1 MVNNLPADYAKTVVY
16 PAYREMLDA
25 ASKEKRWTW
34 CEFCPDAIVSFSLIM
49 LLECSLINSTRL
61 GSLPMV
67 LSTA

>member
-25 ASKEKRWTW
+25 ASKGKRWTW
-34 CEFCPDAIVSFSLIM
+34 CEVCPDAIVSFSLIM

>member
-1 MVNNLPADYAKTVVY
+1 MVSNLPVDYAKTVVY

-34 CEFCPDAIVSFSLIM
+34 CEVCPDAIVSFSLIM